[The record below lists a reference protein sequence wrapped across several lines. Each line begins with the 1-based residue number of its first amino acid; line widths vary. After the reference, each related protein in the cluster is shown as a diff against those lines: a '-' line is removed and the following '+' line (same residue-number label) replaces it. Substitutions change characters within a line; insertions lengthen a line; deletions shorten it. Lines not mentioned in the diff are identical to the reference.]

1 MKPEYFLMFII
12 AVAVVGMVYNYIA
25 YRREKASLG
34 EVPVVQNTVFVELN
48 YRVAAKLNALLKE
61 KGMTTHELAQKL
73 GEDDTE
79 VAQWLTGRRDFTLS
93 TIEDIEFA
101 LDRKLIVVQH
111 DNENVEDMELDWLQ
125 DMYNDME
132 KDCNEI
138 EKEYKG
144 LKSELDK
151 LKKVINRKILK
162 EKRE

>member
-1 MKPEYFLMFII
+1 MANFFMVVRAIGAVILVFAII
-12 AVAVVGMVYNYIA
+12 TYHRA
-25 YRREKASLG
+25 KASLG

-79 VAQWLTGRRDFTLS
+79 VAEWLTGRSDFTLS

-111 DNENVEDMELDWLQ
+111 DNENVEGMELDWLQ
-125 DMYNDME
+125 DMYNDIE
-132 KDCNEI
+132 KDCNEV
-138 EKEYKG
+138 EKEYKE
-144 LKSELDK
+144 LKSKLDK
-151 LKKVINRKILK
+151 LKEIIDRKK
-162 EKRE
+162 CK

>member
-1 MKPEYFLMFII
+1 MELAYFFMFVS
-12 AVAVVGMVYNYIA
+12 AVAVVGLVYNYIA

-73 GEDDTE
+73 GENDTE
-79 VAQWLTGRRDFTLS
+79 VAEWLTGRRDFTLS
-93 TIEDIEFA
+93 TIENIEFA

-111 DNENVEDMELDWLQ
+111 DNENVEGMELDWLQ
-125 DMYNDME
+125 DMYNDVE
-132 KDCNEI
+132 KDCNEV
-138 EKEYKG
+138 EKEYKE

-151 LKKVINRKILK
+151 LKEIIDRKTCK
-162 EKRE
+162 

>member
-1 MKPEYFLMFII
+1 MKLEYFLMII
-12 AVAVVGMVYNYIA
+12 LAAGVVGIVYNYIA

-34 EVPVVQNTVFVELN
+34 KVPVVQNTVFVELN

-79 VAQWLTGRRDFTLS
+79 VTEWLTGRRDFTLS

-111 DNENVEDMELDWLQ
+111 DNENVEGMELDWLK
-125 DMYNDME
+125 DMYNDVE
-132 KDCNEI
+132 KDCNEV
-138 EKEYKG
+138 EKEYKE
-144 LKSELDK
+144 LKSKLDK
-151 LKKVINRKILK
+151 LKEIIDRKK
-162 EKRE
+162 CK